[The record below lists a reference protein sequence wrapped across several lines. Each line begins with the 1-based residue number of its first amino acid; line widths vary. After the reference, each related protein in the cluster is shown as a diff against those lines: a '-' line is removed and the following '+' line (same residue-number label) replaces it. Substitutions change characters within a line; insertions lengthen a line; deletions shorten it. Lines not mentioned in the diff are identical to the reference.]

1 MLATPVIILLVLLVF
16 LAAIILFRTSSYLR
30 TQEPVELVDLPEVDA
45 EAVAG
50 RLAEA
55 IRCETVSHWVDQ
67 PADPL
72 ELLKLQL
79 LLQRN
84 YPLTNTALQR
94 EIVSDYGLLYVWKGA
109 NPETQPVLLCA
120 HLDVV
125 ATDPQSI
132 DQWEQP
138 PFSGEVA
145 DGYLYGRGALDDKGQ
160 AVAILEAIELL
171 LRDGF
176 QPQRTVYL
184 ALGEDEE
191 IGGMRGAAKIAA
203 YLQERGEQI
212 EVILDEG
219 GGVIHGILPGLNTPA
234 AMVGV
239 TEKGYLTLHLTV
251 QTETGHSS
259 APSMKSAIGILA
271 RAVQLLED
279 NPLPARLGF
288 IRRTYQAI
296 GSSASPWMQMVLANT
311 WLFGGIL
318 RRRMEANIQTN
329 ASIRTSTAVTMIQGG
344 FKDNILP
351 RKAEALVNFRL
362 LPGNTIASVCEHVR
376 KVIGDERVELEV
388 PEGAAWE
395 ASPITDTDEQAYQ
408 SLSRVIRQVYPEA
421 VVAPYLTL
429 AVTDSHH
436 FTGLCSQIFRF
447 TPFALNQTEL
457 ERVHGINERISLQN
471 LERMVQFYNLLLR
484 DWAA

>member
-16 LAAIILFRTSSYLR
+16 LAAIILFRTSSFLR
-30 TQEPVELVDLPEVDA
+30 TQEPVELVDLPEVDV

-55 IRCETVSHWVDQ
+55 IRCETVSVRVDH

-94 EIVSDYGLLYVWKGA
+94 EIISDYGLLYAWKGA

-125 ATDPQSI
+125 AADPQSL
-132 DQWEQP
+132 DQWDQP

-145 DGYLYGRGALDDKGQ
+145 DGHVYGRGALDDKGQ

-203 YLQERGEQI
+203 YLQERGEQL
-212 EVILDEG
+212 EAILDEG

-239 TEKGYLTLHLTV
+239 AEKGYLTLHLTV
-251 QTETGHSS
+251 ESETGHSS
-259 APSMKSAIGILA
+259 APLTSSSIGIMA
-271 RAVQLLED
+271 RAIQRLET
-279 NPLPARLGF
+279 NPLPAHIEF

-296 GSSASPWMQMVLANT
+296 GSSASPWMQMVFANS
-311 WLFGGIL
+311 WLFGGLL
-318 RRRMEANIQTN
+318 RRRMEASAQTS
-329 ASIRTSTAVTMIQGG
+329 ASIRTTTAVTMIQGG
-344 FKDNILP
+344 FKDNVLAK
-351 RKAEALVNFRL
+351 KAEAVVNFRL
-362 LPGNTIASVCEHVR
+362 MPGDSIASVCEHVR
-376 KVIGDERVELEV
+376 KLISDERVELEV
-388 PEGAAWE
+388 PQGAGWE
-395 ASPITDTDEQAYQ
+395 AAPVSETDGQAFK
-408 SLSRVIRQVYPEA
+408 SLSRVIRQVYPDA
-421 VVAPYLTL
+421 VIAPYLTL

-436 FTGLCSQIFRF
+436 YTGLCNQIYRF

-457 ERVHGINERISLQN
+457 ERVHGTNERISLVN
-471 LERMVQFYNLLLR
+471 LERMVQFYHLLLL